1 MISIILAGG
10 RSSRFGCSKAFERVG
25 GKSLI
30 QWVID
35 CLTLLTKE
43 ILIVTA
49 KSGDFA
55 YSPSPPIKRVVDI
68 YPGKG
73 SLGGIYSGLVASS
86 CSRAI
91 VVACDMPFLSVAL
104 LGYMA
109 QFAPAF
115 DVVVPRLGE
124 MVEPLCA
131 IYSKNC
137 VVPIQG
143 LLERNE
149 LAIRELFNA
158 VRVKYVEEDSIDKF
172 DPEHLS
178 FFNVNTKADL
188 DRAGRLLLNRGLA
201 NGEYQLLE
209 S

>member
-1 MISIILAGG
+1 MTSVILAGG
-10 RSSRFGCSKAFERVG
+10 RSSRFGCSKAFEPVG

-30 QWVID
+30 QWVVD
-35 CLTLLTKE
+35 RLTPLSKE

-49 KSGDFA
+49 RSGDFA
-55 YSPSPPIKRVVDI
+55 YSPSPMIKRVIDI

-73 SLGGIYSGLVASS
+73 PLGGIYSGLVASL

-104 LGYMA
+104 LDYMA
-109 QFAPAF
+109 QFIPAF
-115 DVVVPRLGE
+115 DVVVPRMKE

-137 VVPIQG
+137 VVPIQR

-149 LAIRELFNA
+149 LAIRELFAA
-158 VRVKYVEEDSIDKF
+158 VRVKYVDEDNIDKL
-172 DPEHLS
+172 DPGHLS
-178 FFNVNTKADL
+178 FFNVNTRADL
-188 DRAGRLLLNRGLA
+188 NRARRLVLLKGLPD
-201 NGEYQLLE
+201 GE
-209 S
+209 STS

>member
-1 MISIILAGG
+1 MTSIILAGG
-10 RSSRFGCSKAFERVG
+10 RSTRFGCSKAFETVG
-25 GKSLI
+25 SKFLI
-30 QWVID
+30 QLVID
-35 CLTLLTKE
+35 RLTRLSKE

-49 KSGDFA
+49 LSGDFA
-55 YSPSPPIKRVVDI
+55 YSPSPMTKTVVDI

-73 SLGGIYSGLVASS
+73 ALGGIYSGLVASAG
-86 CSRAI
+86 SRAI
-91 VVACDMPFLSVAL
+91 VVACDMPFLSGAL

-115 DVVVPRLGE
+115 DVVVPRIKE
-124 MVEPLCA
+124 MIEPLCA

-137 VVPIQG
+137 LVPIQS

-149 LAIRELFNA
+149 LGIRELFKT
-158 VRVKYVEEDSIDKF
+158 VRVRYVEEDDIDQF

-188 DRAGRLLLNRGLA
+188 DKARRLAFPKRLA
-201 NGEYQLLE
+201 NGKY
-209 S
+209 

>member
-1 MISIILAGG
+1 MTSIILAGG
-10 RSSRFGCSKAFERVG
+10 RSSRFGCSKAFEPVG

-35 CLTLLTKE
+35 RLTLLSKE

-49 KSGDFA
+49 ESGNFA
-55 YSPSPPIKRVVDI
+55 YSPSPVIKRVIDI

-73 SLGGIYSGLVASS
+73 PLGGIYSGLVASS

-91 VVACDMPFLSVAL
+91 VVACDMPFVSVAL
-104 LGYMA
+104 LDYMA
-109 QFAPAF
+109 QFIPAF
-115 DVVVPRLGE
+115 DVVVPRMKE

-137 VVPIQG
+137 VVPIQR

-149 LAIRELFNA
+149 LAIRELFSA
-158 VRVKYVEEDSIDKF
+158 VRVKYVEEDDIDRL

-188 DRAGRLLLNRGLA
+188 DKARRMSLTKGLA
-201 NGEYQLLE
+201 NGKYQWLE

>member
-1 MISIILAGG
+1 MTSVILAGG
-10 RSSRFGCSKAFERVG
+10 RSSRFGGSKALELVCGR
-25 GKSLI
+25 SLV

-35 CLTLLTKE
+35 RLTLLSKE

-49 KSGDFA
+49 NSGEFA
-55 YSPSPPIKRVVDI
+55 YSPFPMTRRVVDV

-73 SLGGIYSGLVASS
+73 PLGGIYSGLVTSS
-86 CSRAI
+86 CSRAA
-91 VVACDMPFLSVAL
+91 VVACDMPFVSVAL
-104 LGYMA
+104 LDYMA
-109 QFAPAF
+109 QFTPAF
-115 DVVVPRLGE
+115 DVVVPRLGG

-131 IYSKNC
+131 IYSKTC

-143 LLERNE
+143 MLERNE

-172 DPEHLS
+172 DPGHLS

-188 DRAGRLLLNRGLA
+188 DKARLLLMRGLA
-201 NGEYQLLE
+201 NGEH
-209 S
+209 

>member
-1 MISIILAGG
+1 MTSIILAGG
-10 RSSRFGCSKAFERVG
+10 RSSRFGCSKAFEPVG

-35 CLTLLTKE
+35 RLTLLSKE

-49 KSGDFA
+49 ESGNFA
-55 YSPSPPIKRVVDI
+55 YSPSPMTKRVVDI

-73 SLGGIYSGLVASS
+73 PLGGIYSGLVTSS

-104 LGYMA
+104 LDYMA
-109 QFAPAF
+109 QFSPAS
-115 DVVVPRLGE
+115 DVVVPRIKEL
-124 MVEPLCA
+124 VEPLCA

-137 VVPIQG
+137 LVPIQR
-143 LLERNE
+143 LLERDE
-149 LAIRELFNA
+149 LGIRELFKT
-158 VRVKYVEEDSIDKF
+158 VRVRYVEQEDIDQF

-188 DRAGRLLLNRGLA
+188 DKARRLAFPKGLA
-201 NGEYQLLE
+201 SGKHQRFE

>member
-1 MISIILAGG
+1 MTSIILAGG
-10 RSSRFGCSKAFERVG
+10 RSSRFGYSKTFETLG

-35 CLTLLTKE
+35 RLTPLSEE

-49 KSGDFA
+49 RRGDFA
-55 YSPSPPIKRVVDI
+55 YSPSPMIKRVVDI

-73 SLGGIYSGLVASS
+73 PLGGIYSGLATSS

-91 VVACDMPFLSVAL
+91 VVACDMPFLSIAL

-109 QFAPAF
+109 QFSPAF
-115 DVVVPRLGE
+115 DVVVPRIERML
-124 MVEPLCA
+124 EPLCA

-137 VVPIQG
+137 LVPIQR

-149 LAIRELFNA
+149 LRIRELFSA
-158 VRVKYVEEDSIDKF
+158 VRVKYVEEDDIDQF
-172 DPEHLS
+172 DSEHLS
-178 FFNVNTKADL
+178 FLNINTKADL
-188 DRAGRLLLNRGLA
+188 DEARRLVFLRGLA
-201 NGEYQLLE
+201 DEEQR
-209 S
+209 SQS